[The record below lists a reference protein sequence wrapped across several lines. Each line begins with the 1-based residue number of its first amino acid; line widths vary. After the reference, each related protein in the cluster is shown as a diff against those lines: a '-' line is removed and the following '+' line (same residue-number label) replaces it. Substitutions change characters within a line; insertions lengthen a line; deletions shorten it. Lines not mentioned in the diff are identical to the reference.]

1 MLGARRRRTLEA
13 RQLRRSR
20 AILVSGMSI
29 LWAIYAFFLSPIL
42 TMLFWVVIIG
52 AVLSWLFAFNVVNRS
67 NEFVVTIYRITQAIT
82 EPLLRPFRAFIPP
95 LGGVDIT
102 PILLLLTI
110 QFVNLWLLP
119 TAIRAVVGLPGA

>member
-1 MLGARRRRTLEA
+1 
-13 RQLRRSR
+13 
-20 AILVSGMSI
+20 MSI
-29 LWAIYAFFLSPIL
+29 LWAVYYFFLNPIL

-52 AVLSWLFAFNVVNRS
+52 AVLSWLFAFQVINRS

-82 EPLLRPFRAFIPP
+82 EPLLRPFRTFIPP

-110 QFVNLWLLP
+110 QFVNLYVLP
-119 TAIRAVVGLPGA
+119 TAIRAVAGLPGA